1 MFCNFLAPKLQYD
14 IELHTLWFQKDGA
27 MAYAMGNLMNVLK
40 AMFPL
45 CYLMK
50 WKCPLVC
57 SIVRNECLAAA
68 TSSRVGI
75 SNRRYE

>member
-1 MFCNFLAPKLQYD
+1 MLCNFLAPELQYD

-27 MAYAMGNLMNVLK
+27 MAYTMGNSMNVLK
-40 AMFPL
+40 TMFPL
-45 CYLMK
+45 HYFIK

-68 TSSRVGI
+68 TSFTGGR
-75 SNRRYE
+75 SNHRYE